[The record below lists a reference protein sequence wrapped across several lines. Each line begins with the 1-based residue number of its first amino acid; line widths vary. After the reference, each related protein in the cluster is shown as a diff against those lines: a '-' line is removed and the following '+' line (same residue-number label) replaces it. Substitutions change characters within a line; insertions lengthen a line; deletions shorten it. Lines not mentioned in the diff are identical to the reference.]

1 MKFLSSLSIA
11 LSCALPSLAVP
22 EPHRYGA
29 QWPYGP
35 FTVDDRWVKDAF
47 GNTVYFAGTN
57 WPGHGEVMVPEGLQ
71 YRSVAQIVSKI
82 KSLGMNAV
90 RLTYAIEMIDQIYD
104 NDGKDIDLETTFI
117 QGLGQSNGTKVLQQ
131 VFDAIAAELARRKIY
146 ILLDNHMSK
155 AKWCCSGT
163 DGNTWWND
171 REFDTAKW
179 ARGLAYMAKHG
190 KSWKALVAMSLRNE
204 LRQASDNPTLVKESY
219 NWRDWYKYIQ
229 QGTDAINGANRDT
242 LIYLSGL
249 GYDTWITPVFEQTA
263 LTPGTEVFN
272 KADFS
277 GYANKLVLEIHNY
290 ERSIG
295 SCASLKNNLYTKGFQ
310 GMNASDPDTKEVFPV
325 QLTEFGHSMDA
336 TTWQQVY
343 STCLSSYL
351 PEIKASWFIWVVVGS
366 YYTRKGLQDDDE
378 LWGLLNHDWSRW
390 RNPEFVH
397 KQLKPMVKRTLA

>member
-1 MKFLSSLSIA
+1 
-11 LSCALPSLAVP
+11 
-22 EPHRYGA
+22 
-29 QWPYGP
+29 
-35 FTVDDRWVKDAF
+35 
-47 GNTVYFAGTN
+47 
-57 WPGHGEVMVPEGLQ
+57 
-71 YRSVAQIVSKI
+71 
-82 KSLGMNAV
+82 
-90 RLTYAIEMIDQIYD
+90 
-104 NDGKDIDLETTFI
+104 
-117 QGLGQSNGTKVLQQ
+117 
-131 VFDAIAAELARRKIY
+131 
-146 ILLDNHMSK
+146 
-155 AKWCCSGT
+155 
-163 DGNTWWND
+163 
-171 REFDTAKW
+171 
-179 ARGLAYMAKHG
+179 
-190 KSWKALVAMSLRNE
+190 MSLRNE

-310 GMNASDPDTKEVFPV
+310 GMNASDPDTREVFPV
-325 QLTEFGHSMDA
+325 QITEFGHAMDA
-336 TTWQQVY
+336 TTWQGVY

-366 YYTRKGLQDDDE
+366 YYTRKGL
-378 LWGLLNHDWSRW
+378 
-390 RNPEFVH
+390 
-397 KQLKPMVKRTLA
+397 